1 MRWKLRLLLNKVMG
15 NSLCS
20 LNNGFW
26 LFVLFEKI
34 GFFLFWVH
42 ADPSPV
48 QENDVLEPTTEMA
61 EEVNEEVY
69 NPSENGEAS
78 IEEEEAPV
86 AEVVDE
92 IQDDQMVTVS
102 DSKILEVPKKSYAS
116 IVSGYHISLSLQT
129 VLKLQTS
136 CRDVGIYW

>member
-1 MRWKLRLLLNKVMG
+1 MRWKLLLLLNKVMG

-20 LNNGFW
+20 LSHVFRPSVICKDW
-26 LFVLFEKI
+26 I
-34 GFFLFWVH
+34 FFIFWVH

-48 QENDVLEPTTEMA
+48 QENDVLEPTAEMV
-61 EEVNEEVY
+61 EEVHEEVY
-69 NPSENGEAS
+69 NPSESGEAS

-92 IQDDQMVTVS
+92 VQDDQMVTVS

-116 IVSGYHISLSLQT
+116 IVSSY
-129 VLKLQTS
+129 
-136 CRDVGIYW
+136 